1 MAAAFYLAATILAVP
16 PMFKR
21 GFQSQGLFGDKGE
34 EVCYSTFVSLSF
46 CLSLAVQSADPMPTR
61 LHTHGDTHNP
71 DPTTTVVLG
80 EPFLYEREA
89 VHDAVGDV
97 RLVLTLVLNR
107 TAACSLSLFL

>member
-1 MAAAFYLAATILAVP
+1 MLSTLYIFS
-16 PMFKR
+16 F
-21 GFQSQGLFGDKGE
+21 
-34 EVCYSTFVSLSF
+34 VCMDLCTSLSF
-46 CLSLAVQSADPMPTR
+46 CLSLAVQLADPMPTR

-97 RLVLTLVLNR
+97 RLVLVLNR